1 MQNEDIIQA
10 YPTKWGVYH
19 LSMPV
24 FTLFL
29 GETSGLGRRGA
40 KGDCGVAAEAAFWR
54 VRHGLGDGE
63 WDCAC
68 ARAARL
74 LRTGDDGG
82 EEGDGGIL
90 FSASSSACL
99 RTNSGLEPLVDPHF
113 RIRVNFKSWNQ
124 VTKVFKYECY

>member
-1 MQNEDIIQA
+1 M
-10 YPTKWGVYH
+10 YL
-19 LSMPV
+19 LSVPV

-40 KGDCGVAAEAAFWR
+40 KGDCGVAGAAAIDWR

-63 WDCAC
+63 WECAC

-74 LRTGDDGG
+74 LRTGDDDG

-90 FSASSSACL
+90 FSASSSSVCL
-99 RTNSGLEPLVDPHF
+99 RANSGLEPLVDPHF
-113 RIRVNFKSWNQ
+113 RIRVNFRS
-124 VTKVFKYECY
+124 